1 MDSIKTTIN
10 YGNYALNDIQHEMRK
25 SFAYGLF
32 SFLNTIKFCI
42 QHSIP
47 TSLKDLKVGILESN
61 F

>member
-1 MDSIKTTIN
+1 MDSMKITIN

-42 QHSIP
+42 N
-47 TSLKDLKVGILESN
+47 LKISRLYRLYCDEKKPAWN
-61 F
+61 